1 MLNIVRIVLLFNR
14 WKIIKNTLHIRCS
27 QVSQRRQ
34 KKVDDNSSR
43 NGEAGQNEGESG
55 SEKKRS
61 NASEFCYKCNIR
73 VNLEDTTTF
82 AICRGCDLTVCRSKL
97 CSDWDRTTGH
107 WDCVACISN
116 RDGQVRAG
124 EWILDQLNRRF
135 KGAGAGAAANGGN
148 AAPGTRDDTVASH
161 RDVET
166 RK

>member
-1 MLNIVRIVLLFNR
+1 M
-14 WKIIKNTLHIRCS
+14 
-27 QVSQRRQ
+27 
-34 KKVDDNSSR
+34 DDASSSCR
-43 NGEAGQNEGESG
+43 NGEAGKNDGESG

-61 NASEFCYKCNIR
+61 NTSEFCYKCNIR

-82 AICRGCDLTVCRSKL
+82 AICRRCDLTVCRSKL
-97 CSDWDRTTGH
+97 CSDWDRTTGY
-107 WDCVACISN
+107 WECVACISN

-135 KGAGAGAAANGGN
+135 KGAGVANGGGT
-148 AAPGTRDDTVASH
+148 AATTTTRDETVASH